1 MNEVKQDG
9 KPMYREDGLPYRIK
23 WRGKVYE
30 VPSTDEIE
38 MWIWDSV
45 CETPDG
51 DEVEP
56 DHPCSWLS
64 LLGLI

>member
-1 MNEVKQDG
+1 MNETKQEG
-9 KPMYREDGLPYRIK
+9 QKKYREDGLPYRIK

-38 MWIWDSV
+38 NWVCDGV

-56 DHPCSWLS
+56 DHPSSWLF